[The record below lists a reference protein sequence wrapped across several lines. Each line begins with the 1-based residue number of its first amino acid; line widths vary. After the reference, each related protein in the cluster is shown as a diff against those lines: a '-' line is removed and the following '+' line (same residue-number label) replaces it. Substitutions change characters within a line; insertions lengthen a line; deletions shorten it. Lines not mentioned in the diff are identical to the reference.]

1 MGPSTPPAGF
11 VTAWRGNGAHCGLLA
26 IPRNLCARRGAPR
39 YAQRVDAD
47 DLVAAWS
54 ELELAR
60 PSAWRVGQPYSHD
73 EAACWEQYAY
83 DPTERPVDGKRN
95 REWTAVAPTEV
106 GVVLS

>member
-1 MGPSTPPAGF
+1 M
-11 VTAWRGNGAHCGLLA
+11 
-26 IPRNLCARRGAPR
+26 
-39 YAQRVDAD
+39 DAD
-47 DLVAAWS
+47 DLVAAWA

-60 PSAWRVGQPYSHD
+60 PTGWRVGQPYFHD

-106 GVVLS
+106 GVVLELARCLTEIGEGHWPR